1 MLLLGALCLIHM
13 ELLKFIG
20 SVLLSKRLENEGLRV
35 EMYKGT
41 PNNSPL
47 IGSGK
52 IGPRAIEAFGKHCKS
67 LVGLKRTMHPLEV
80 AHKLCQDDEAHA
92 IAATMPKLK
101 HLELSYLHLT
111 TGGALEILSNC
122 HELEFLDVR
131 GCWDVKLDDEF
142 LKEKCAGL
150 KILGPLIVDC
160 CQMNYWDDCSEY
172 SDSTDGSWYYW
183 DELQH
188 GVEDDDGESFDG
200 SWDDERGL
208 DELEVRFYEGFNDT
222 VAAGFDWPPSP

>member
-1 MLLLGALCLIHM
+1 MPRSEISDSIVEQVAG
-13 ELLKFIG
+13 K
-20 SVLLSKRLENEGLRV
+20 LSNLTFLDI
-35 EMYKGT
+35 
-41 PNNSPL
+41 SHC
-47 IGSGK
+47 GK

-131 GCWDVKLDDEF
+131 GCWDVKLGDEF

-200 SWDDERGL
+200 SWVDERGL